1 MFVAR
6 SSRRWPQMALTED
19 APVTD
24 FWADFSGERRRVG
37 YDIAKKKS
45 KNTFIWICKWA
56 EWKMTNGESRTLRN
70 VATSC
75 FSGRNVPIFVQ
86 KFFTWFSFDW
96 RNEWSRL
103 LMPVTNADRH
113 NKLLTSR

>member
-37 YDIAKKKS
+37 YDIAKKK
-45 KNTFIWICKWA
+45 
-56 EWKMTNGESRTLRN
+56 E
-70 VATSC
+70 
-75 FSGRNVPIFVQ
+75 
-86 KFFTWFSFDW
+86 
-96 RNEWSRL
+96 
-103 LMPVTNADRH
+103 
-113 NKLLTSR
+113 